1 MNVRNTTTVF
11 FLTKTSHTRTH
22 TLQNM
27 RNRLRTRKRS
37 ERGEQ
42 AARGMV
48 VAVRGEAALRERVR
62 PNVQKVRHQT
72 VHLFFCYAVC
82 TWWPIGL
89 PFRWR
94 DVATVAAMEWV
105 SAPGNWRERF
115 VSPAEE
121 PEAFVWCECNFD
133 FHFASLLFSSA
144 SLTSTRTT
152 LTLQQV

>member
-1 MNVRNTTTVF
+1 VLSHHLNYPLIVMNVRNTTTVF

-27 RNRLRTRKRS
+27 RIRLRTRKRS

-72 VHLFFCYAVC
+72 VHLFFLLC
-82 TWWPIGL
+82 
-89 PFRWR
+89 
-94 DVATVAAMEWV
+94 
-105 SAPGNWRERF
+105 
-115 VSPAEE
+115 
-121 PEAFVWCECNFD
+121 
-133 FHFASLLFSSA
+133 SLHLMTNRITF
-144 SLTSTRTT
+144 
-152 LTLQQV
+152 